1 MKQKASGLGIEMRTF
16 TGKSGTKYLTFK
28 TPRGSYHAFS
38 EVIARDACCRLR
50 IGSRHHAP
58 ALGQAV
64 QGRVDPRS
72 GSSHWR
78 GHMYAGRGRLG
89 GMRGIRQAGCGG
101 RTKAIEPTNFSY
113 H

>member
-64 QGRVDPRS
+64 QGRVDPA
-72 GSSHWR
+72 W
-78 GHMYAGRGRLG
+78 ALVG
-89 GMRGIRQAGCGG
+89 GGEQI
-101 RTKAIEPTNFSY
+101 
-113 H
+113 